1 MTQSERTHS
10 STTGD
15 NRDIIQRIADHEKLE
30 LRTFQYTDH
39 NLLDL
44 EHDIDPDNNFFSN
57 INNNC
62 CYYTAEQYNQT
73 IKMDSKL
80 SIIHFNSRSLYANF
94 NNIKEYLS
102 QFKKTFKI
110 IAISETWI
118 NADKGMDFELE
129 GYELNCV
136 NRKNKS
142 GGGVAMYVDNNL
154 NYIVVENMTTVIDN
168 LLECITIEI
177 CEEKNKNVIISCI
190 YRAPGSSTEAFK
202 DWIGEM
208 FSKTNQKVVFICGDF
223 NIDLLNPNKH
233 KMTDEFINTMYS
245 MSLYPKITRP
255 SRITSHCATLID
267 NIFSNDIE
275 NNTMSGLLI
284 NDISDH
290 LPVFTVYNS
299 NYQRNQSEEKLKY
312 RRVRTEE
319 TMSSLKNDLL
329 AQNWEKVYNES
340 DIDNAYETFLRIFTS
355 LYDKNCPIKRY
366 YRKQKYKDRPWFTK
380 GLQNACKKK
389 NTLYREFIKQ
399 RTKEAE
405 KKYKNYK
412 NKLTKII
419 RVCRK
424 EYYSKILYHN
434 KSNIKG
440 IWDILNSIIKNNANQ
455 QSYPQ
460 YFIDKNIKKDNM
472 DDVVKSFNN
481 FFVNVGPNL
490 ARKIPDPLLPEDW
503 NDNLIVRN
511 PSSMFLTAVE
521 E

>member
-1 MTQSERTHS
+1 
-10 STTGD
+10 
-15 NRDIIQRIADHEKLE
+15 
-30 LRTFQYTDH
+30 
-39 NLLDL
+39 
-44 EHDIDPDNNFFSN
+44 
-57 INNNC
+57 
-62 CYYTAEQYNQT
+62 
-73 IKMDSKL
+73 
-80 SIIHFNSRSLYANF
+80 
-94 NNIKEYLS
+94 
-102 QFKKTFKI
+102 
-110 IAISETWI
+110 
-118 NADKGMDFELE
+118 MDFELE

-267 NIFSNDIE
+267 NIFTNDIE

-355 LYDKNCPIKRY
+355 LYDKNLSNKTIL
-366 YRKQKYKDRPWFTK
+366 QK
-380 GLQNACKKK
+380 
-389 NTLYREFIKQ
+389 
-399 RTKEAE
+399 
-405 KKYKNYK
+405 
-412 NKLTKII
+412 TKIQ
-419 RVCRK
+419 RPTMVH
-424 EYYSKILYHN
+424 E
-434 KSNIKG
+434 G
-440 IWDILNSIIKNNANQ
+440 ITKCL
-455 QSYPQ
+455 
-460 YFIDKNIKKDNM
+460 
-472 DDVVKSFNN
+472 
-481 FFVNVGPNL
+481 
-490 ARKIPDPLLPEDW
+490 
-503 NDNLIVRN
+503 
-511 PSSMFLTAVE
+511 
-521 E
+521 